1 MRAVVQRVSRAAV
14 AVEGVSVAEI
24 GPGLLVLLGVATDDS
39 EEDVQWLATKIVRMR
54 IFADQAQAM
63 NRSVVET
70 GGDALVVSQ
79 FTLQA
84 STKKGNRPSFIAAA
98 RPETA
103 VPLYESFVE
112 RLSLEI
118 GRPVSTGRFGADMQ
132 VSLVNDGPVTIVIDS
147 KLRE

>member
-24 GPGLLVLLGVATDDS
+24 GPGFLVLLGVATDDS
-39 EEDVQWLATKIVRMR
+39 EEDVQWMATKIARMR
-54 IFADQAQAM
+54 IFADEAQAM

-70 GGDALVVSQ
+70 GGEALVVSQ

-98 RPETA
+98 RPEEA

-118 GRPVSTGRFGADMQ
+118 GRPVPTGRFGSDMQ

>member
-39 EEDVQWLATKIVRMR
+39 EEDVQWLATKIARMR
-54 IFADQAQAM
+54 IFADEAQAM
-63 NRSVVET
+63 NRSVVEA

-98 RPETA
+98 RPEEA

-118 GRPVSTGRFGADMQ
+118 GRLVPTGRFGADMQ